1 MTPPRVVAVL
11 SGGGAKA
18 AAHIGAVS
26 ALAERGLTPA
36 HYVATSM
43 GALAGALL
51 AAGLSAADAEARLMA
66 VRRED
71 IARPRITA
79 LLGGLW
85 SGSLLRPAPF
95 RRALARVL
103 PVRRFEELAVPL
115 TVTATDYDTGQ
126 GVRLGAGG
134 EEVDLLDAIEAA
146 CALPLYLPPV
156 RVNGLRLVDGG
167 LRAALPLWA
176 AESLEAG
183 LVVALDVGPRLDE
196 VPAAEP
202 AGVPALLRYADGAI
216 GILMAH
222 GSDAEIGRWRATPGR
237 APLVVVRPRMPRH
250 ATFRTDLVP
259 AHIEEGRRATLAAL
273 ESAAALTAQAR

>member
-1 MTPPRVVAVL
+1 VTPPRVVAVL

-26 ALAERGLTPA
+26 ALTERGLAPA

-51 AAGLSAADAEARLMA
+51 AAGLSAADARARLMA

-79 LLGGLW
+79 LLGGIW

-103 PVRRFEELAVPL
+103 PVRRFAELAVPL

-202 AGVPALLRYADGAI
+202 SGVPPLLRYADGAI

-259 AHIEEGRRATLAAL
+259 AHIDEGRRATLAAF

>member
-18 AAHIGAVS
+18 AAHVGAAS
-26 ALAERGLTPA
+26 ALADRGLTPA

-43 GALAGALL
+43 GAVAAALL
-51 AAGLSAADAEARLMA
+51 AAGLSAADAAARLMA

-71 IARPRITA
+71 IARPKVAA

-85 SGSLLRPAPF
+85 AGSVLRTAPF

-103 PVRRFEELAVPL
+103 PVRHFSELAVPL

-134 EEVDLLDAIEAA
+134 EQVDLLDAIEAA

-156 RVNGLRLVDGG
+156 RVHGLRLVDGG

-176 AESLEAG
+176 AEPLDAG

-202 AGVPALLRYADGAI
+202 AGVPPLLRYADGAI

-222 GSDAEIGRWRATPGR
+222 GSDAEIARWRATPGR

-259 AHIEEGRRATLAAL
+259 AHLDEGRRATLAAL
-273 ESAAALTAQAR
+273 EHAAALIAQAR

>member
-1 MTPPRVVAVL
+1 VTPRRVVAVL

-18 AAHIGAVS
+18 AAHVGAVS
-26 ALAERGLTPA
+26 ALTERGLGPA

-51 AAGLSAADAEARLMA
+51 AAGVPPEEAAARLAA

-71 IARPRITA
+71 IARPRVTA

-85 SGSLLRPAPF
+85 SGSVLRPAPF
-95 RRALARVL
+95 RRALARIL
-103 PVRRFEELAVPL
+103 PVRRFSELRIPL
-115 TVTATDYDTGQ
+115 TITATDYDTGQ
-126 GVRLGAGG
+126 GVRLGVGG
-134 EEVDLLDAIEAA
+134 EDADLLDAIEAA
-146 CALPLYLPPV
+146 CALPLYFPPV
-156 RVNGLRLVDGG
+156 RVHGLRLVDGG

-176 AESLEAG
+176 AEPLEAD

-196 VPAAEP
+196 FPAPEP
-202 AGVPALLRYADGAI
+202 AGVPQLLRYADGTI

-222 GSDAEIGRWRATPGR
+222 GSDAEIARWHATPGR
-237 APLVVVRPRMPRH
+237 APLVVIRPRMPRH

-259 AHIEEGRRATLAAL
+259 AHVDEGRRATLAAL
-273 ESAAALTAQAR
+273 EGAAALSA